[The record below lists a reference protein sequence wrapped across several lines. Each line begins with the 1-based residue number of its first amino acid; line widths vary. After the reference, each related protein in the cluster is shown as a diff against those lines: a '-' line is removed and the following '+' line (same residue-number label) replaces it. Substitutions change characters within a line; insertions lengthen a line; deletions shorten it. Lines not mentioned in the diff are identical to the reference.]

1 MFQKEQNSK
10 KVIQKEVKVL
20 VTPDSATPWTVVHHA
35 PLSMEFSRQ
44 EYWEPLPPPG
54 DLPDPGMEP
63 RSPALQADSFPSE
76 QPGKPAHCLI
86 TLYFLNFLPQMLI
99 PNVLLIK
106 LLLHINLDLRASFPG
121 QPTLLQPE
129 LTGIWKLDHLSLSG
143 VGNEESI
150 FSSN

>member
-10 KVIQKEVKVL
+10 TVIQKEVKVL

-76 QPGKPAHCLI
+76 P
-86 TLYFLNFLPQMLI
+86 
-99 PNVLLIK
+99 
-106 LLLHINLDLRASFPG
+106 PG
-121 QPTLLQPE
+121 QTLTKRQLVT
-129 LTGIWKLDHLSLSG
+129 LKLKCGRVQEIEKALS
-143 VGNEESI
+143 
-150 FSSN
+150 

>member
-54 DLPDPGMEP
+54 DLPDP
-63 RSPALQADSFPSE
+63 
-76 QPGKPAHCLI
+76 
-86 TLYFLNFLPQMLI
+86 
-99 PNVLLIK
+99 V
-106 LLLHINLDLRASFPG
+106 
-121 QPTLLQPE
+121 
-129 LTGIWKLDHLSLSG
+129 
-143 VGNEESI
+143 
-150 FSSN
+150 

>member
-63 RSPALQADSFPSE
+63 RSPQLQADSLPSE
-76 QPGKPAHCLI
+76 PPGS
-86 TLYFLNFLPQMLI
+86 QEG
-99 PNVLLIK
+99 VLLIHAFTNSYISNSNIYNSYK
-106 LLLHINLDLRASFPG
+106 
-121 QPTLLQPE
+121 
-129 LTGIWKLDHLSLSG
+129 G
-143 VGNEESI
+143 VLG
-150 FSSN
+150 